1 MQKKI
6 LLTSFNVWLT
16 DQKSNSSNDLLLELA
31 KMAALPHDL
40 NFLHHLPVDV
50 QLASSRVIATIKDI
64 QPNYIICCGMAASR
78 SQLSV
83 EVLASSTSILPP
95 ESINSPENILRTTV
109 NIEKLLVQTAAVEIS
124 CDCGKFVCEGLY
136 YSVLDYLH
144 QSQLSTKCIFVHVP
158 ILNPENL
165 SEIIADFILIINNLA
180 LL

>member
-6 LLTSFNVWLT
+6 LLTSFAVWLSE
-16 DQKSNSSNDLLLELA
+16 QESNSSDDLLLALA
-31 KMAALPHDL
+31 KMASLPHDL
-40 NFLHHLPVDV
+40 IFLRRLVVDV
-50 QLASSRVIATIKDI
+50 QLASSRVIAKINEL
-64 QPNYIICCGMAASR
+64 QPDYIICCGMAASR

-83 EVLASSTSILPP
+83 EVFASSTSICPQ

-109 NIEKLLVQTAAVEIS
+109 DVEKLLVGTAAVEIS
-124 CDCGKFVCEGLY
+124 YDCGKFVCEGLY

-144 QSQLSTKCIFVHVP
+144 QSQLSIKCIFVHVP

-165 SEIIADFILIINNLA
+165 PKIIADFILIINNLA